1 MHFLTSSINSKSPSY
16 FFFLAS
22 ATSTQTNTIKR
33 ILANSKHCFIMR
45 LSFPAGPPSQQ
56 KAVYLFRQKRN
67 AYKTLSLP
75 KRVRDFS
82 RKKNPTRKKLAP
94 FRKKLPF
101 QMIIIIEIIEHS
113 LIHLVNCLL
122 SSHSLLW
129 FPPTRDTCFL
139 LFSTSHTHYIHMR
152 FSSGKERKFRNFPFL
167 VK

>member
-82 RKKNPTRKKLAP
+82 RKKNPTRKKTRSVSQKTALSDDNYYWNHRTLPNP
-94 FRKKLPF
+94 FSKLF
-101 QMIIIIEIIEHS
+101 AFK
-113 LIHLVNCLL
+113 
-122 SSHSLLW
+122 SLLTLV
-129 FPPTRDTCFL
+129 PPYTRH
-139 LFSTSHTHYIHMR
+139 LFSVIFHKPHTLYSHEI
-152 FSSGKERKFRNFPFL
+152 
-167 VK
+167 